1 MPDLFRSNLVTDAN
15 VEVFTSYPD
24 VVPRT
29 GEPITRWELKPA
41 FWGGGD
47 VAKFRWLE
55 KGPFDA
61 VVGYRAVGVGGG
73 DGAVMSDHLLKVP
86 VRFFSRFHRW
96 GDVARLRRQMRDLL
110 GERREGWSLQRDQ
123 SMYGDYFPGAVAL
136 GSGGAAA
143 AMVKR
148 HFMETFWR
156 REDRVALGIT
166 DVQGNVLTPMSRP
179 TNWWDE
185 NAPAPR
191 PKAVGNMARMVE
203 LLQRG
208 PYAAVNGRRSWRV
221 FRTVATRPGSTK
233 EQIARLNNL
242 EVHEIGPLLKAMENE
257 EVILL
262 WRDGYYLNVG
272 GRRLYADAERV
283 TAARVLKQ
291 QGEYARPDGRYRRT
305 QRRHNMGTTE
315 TALALHLQGFPVF
328 SALGMNID
336 YYLNRR
342 RFRVS
347 PDTFVL
353 LPPGILVAVEFERS
367 AKTLKAIQKK
377 VWPYQRLAAIGR
389 PVPVLFVTET
399 EEAARIFAELRL
411 PHMLVTTLERLKQ
424 GPQGRAVIDDN
435 GDIGGEPG
443 CWTYWYSNHDSP
455 VHDAPINLWTELKQD
470 EYRPW
475 WVGDSQLYSASS
487 LAEMLADNQL
497 DDSRIQDKT
506 GAAELFLHFF

>member
-1 MPDLFRSNLVTDAN
+1 MPRELSPITINILQLLWTMPWATASDLYALLEPWVLLSPPAVSNALQRARDRGWLLCATLGRERDAVSRWIFSNDGIAWGEERGWQRDWWHSATGARALARRIQVVEVGYPVMTNLFRSNLVADAK
-15 VEVFTSYPD
+15 VEVFTVYTD

-41 FWGGGD
+41 FWGGAD
-47 VAKFRWLE
+47 VEAFRWLE

-73 DGAVMSDHLLKVP
+73 DGTVISGDLLKVP
-86 VRFFSRFHRW
+86 VRFFSRFHLQS
-96 GDVARLRRQMRDLL
+96 DVARLRRQMSALL
-110 GERREGWSLQRDQ
+110 GERQERWSLQAEQ
-123 SMYGDYFPGAVAL
+123 SVYGDYFPGAVAL
-136 GSGGAAA
+136 CSDGAAA
-143 AMVKR
+143 AMVNR
-148 HFMETFWR
+148 HFMETPWR
-156 REDRVALGIT
+156 PEDRVALGIT

-185 NAPAPR
+185 SVPAPR

-233 EQIARLNNL
+233 EQIAKLNNL

-328 SALGMNID
+328 SALGMNVD
-336 YYLNRR
+336 YYVHRR

-367 AKTLKAIQKK
+367 AKKLKAIKK
-377 VWPYQRLAAIGR
+377 TVWL
-389 PVPVLFVTET
+389 
-399 EEAARIFAELRL
+399 LRAS
-411 PHMLVTTLERLKQ
+411 Q
-424 GPQGRAVIDDN
+424 
-435 GDIGGEPG
+435 
-443 CWTYWYSNHDSP
+443 
-455 VHDAPINLWTELKQD
+455 
-470 EYRPW
+470 YR
-475 WVGDSQLYSASS
+475 SS
-487 LAEMLADNQL
+487 L
-497 DDSRIQDKT
+497 
-506 GAAELFLHFF
+506 